1 MNIKILNQ
9 NIFIVNVYDQLFKCI
24 ICDDGYAAI
33 SEYNLDGC
41 DETWLYDIE
50 DINTL
55 GQAIDVLYQEFTDG
69 VLYYKIDSCYN
80 NY

>member
-1 MNIKILNQ
+1 MNIKILSSD
-9 NIFIVNVYDQLFKCI
+9 IFVVDVYDQLFKCI
-24 ICDDGYAAI
+24 ISDGYATVT
-33 SEYNLDGC
+33 EYNYEGC
-41 DETWLYDIE
+41 EETWLYDIE

-55 GQAIDVLYQEFTDG
+55 GQALDVIYQEFTEG